1 MQGVCAVRR
10 LRYVRLTGRQKA
22 VIWLSIVLVLLL
34 VAAAFIVVR
43 IRPMVTRL
51 TESRTTNRVNR
62 IVADAVSDAVASGQ
76 VDCSNL
82 ITFEKDSS
90 GKVTAL
96 RSNMSEFNRLQS
108 LISDTVLDRLSEM
121 TSSDLSIPLGT
132 LTGSNLLA
140 GRGPHIR
147 VRTQSVGTAT
157 AKLRNALT
165 AAGINQ
171 TMSNF
176 CYIWVE
182 VYVTVLLPGFAT
194 SVQVNNELCVAE
206 TVIVGNVP
214 DTYTYFST
222 TEDKVEDYAD
232 EYIMN
237 KG

>member
-1 MQGVCAVRR
+1 MRR
-10 LRYVRLTGRQKA
+10 LRYIRLSGKQKA
-22 VIWLSIVLVLLL
+22 VAWIAIALVLLFMG
-34 VAAAFIVVR
+34 AALIVVR

-51 TESRTTNRVNR
+51 AESRATNRVNR
-62 IVADAVSDAVASGQ
+62 IVAEAVSDAVASGQ
-76 VDCSNL
+76 VDCSRL
-82 ITFEKDSS
+82 ITFEKDSG

-96 RSNMSEFNRLQS
+96 RSNMPEFNRLQT
-108 LISDTVLDRLSEM
+108 LISDAVLERLSEM
-121 TSSDLSIPLGT
+121 SPVDLSIPLGT

-140 GRGPHIR
+140 GRGPYIH

-171 TMSNF
+171 TTHQVLLD
-176 CYIWVE
+176 VE

-214 DTYTYFST
+214 ETYTYFST

>member
-1 MQGVCAVRR
+1 MRR
-10 LRYVRLTGRQKA
+10 LRYIRLSGKQKA
-22 VIWLSIVLVLLL
+22 VAWIAIALVLLFMG
-34 VAAAFIVVR
+34 AALIVVR

-51 TESRTTNRVNR
+51 AESRATNRVNR
-62 IVADAVSDAVASGQ
+62 IVAEAVSDAVASGQ
-76 VDCSNL
+76 VDCSRL
-82 ITFEKDSS
+82 ITFEKDSG

-96 RSNMSEFNRLQS
+96 RSNMPEFNRLQT
-108 LISDTVLDRLSEM
+108 LISDAVLERLSEM
-121 TSSDLSIPLGT
+121 SPVDLSIPLGT

-140 GRGPHIR
+140 GRGPYIH

-171 TMSNF
+171 TKHQVLLD
-176 CYIWVE
+176 VE
-182 VYVTVLLPGFAT
+182 VYVT

-214 DTYTYFST
+214 ETYTYFST

>member
-1 MQGVCAVRR
+1 MRR
-10 LRYVRLTGRQKA
+10 LRYIRLSGKQKA
-22 VIWLSIVLVLLL
+22 VIWLSVILILFF
-34 VAAAFIVVR
+34 VAAALIVVR
-43 IRPMVTRL
+43 MRPMVTRL

-62 IVADAVSDAVASGQ
+62 IVADAVSEAVQSGQ
-76 VDCSNL
+76 VDCSGL

-108 LISDTVLDRLSEM
+108 LISDKVLDRLSEM
-121 TSSDLSIPLGT
+121 TASDLSIPLGT

-140 GRGPHIR
+140 GRGPYIR
-147 VRTQSVGTAT
+147 VRTQSVGSAT

-171 TMSNF
+171 TKHQVLLD
-176 CYIWVE
+176 VE
-182 VYVTVLLPGFAT
+182 VYVTVLLPGFVT

-214 DTYTYFST
+214 ETYTYFST

>member
-1 MQGVCAVRR
+1 MRK
-10 LRYVRLTGRQKA
+10 LRYIRLTGKQR
-22 VIWLSIVLVLLL
+22 VVVWLSVILVLFF
-34 VAAAFIVVR
+34 VAAALIVVR
-43 IRPMVTRL
+43 MRPMVTRL

-62 IVADAVSDAVASGQ
+62 IVADAVSEAVQSGQ

-82 ITFEKDSS
+82 IMFEKDSA

-108 LISDTVLDRLSEM
+108 LISDKVLDRLSEM
-121 TSSDLSIPLGT
+121 TASDLSIPLGT

-140 GRGPHIR
+140 GRGPYIR
-147 VRTQSVGTAT
+147 VRTQSIGSAT

-171 TMSNF
+171 TKHQVLLD
-176 CYIWVE
+176 VE
-182 VYVTVLLPGFAT
+182 VYVTVLLPGFVT

-214 DTYTYFST
+214 ETYTYFST

>member
-1 MQGVCAVRR
+1 MRR
-10 LRYVRLTGRQKA
+10 LRYIRLSGKQKA
-22 VIWLSIVLVLLL
+22 VAWITIALVLLFMG
-34 VAAAFIVVR
+34 AALIVVR

-51 TESRTTNRVNR
+51 AESRATNRVNR
-62 IVADAVSDAVASGQ
+62 IVAEAVSDAVASGQ
-76 VDCSNL
+76 VDCSRL
-82 ITFEKDSS
+82 ITFEKDSG

-96 RSNMSEFNRLQS
+96 RSNMPEFNRLQT
-108 LISDTVLDRLSEM
+108 LISDAVLERLSEM
-121 TSSDLSIPLGT
+121 SPVDLSIPLGT

-140 GRGPHIR
+140 GRGPYIH

-171 TMSNF
+171 TKHQVLLD
-176 CYIWVE
+176 VE

-214 DTYTYFST
+214 ETYTYFST

>member
-1 MQGVCAVRR
+1 MRR
-10 LRYVRLTGRQKA
+10 LRYIRLSGKQKA
-22 VIWLSIVLVLLL
+22 VAWIAIALVLLFMG
-34 VAAAFIVVR
+34 AALIVVR

-51 TESRTTNRVNR
+51 AESRATNRVNR
-62 IVADAVSDAVASGQ
+62 IVAEAVSDAVASGQ
-76 VDCSNL
+76 VDCSRL
-82 ITFEKDSS
+82 ITFEKDSG

-96 RSNMSEFNRLQS
+96 RSNMPEFNRLQT
-108 LISDTVLDRLSEM
+108 LISDAVLERLSEM
-121 TSSDLSIPLGT
+121 SPVDLSIPLGT

-140 GRGPHIR
+140 GRGPYIH

-157 AKLRNALT
+157 AKLRNTLT

-171 TMSNF
+171 TKHQVLLD
-176 CYIWVE
+176 VE

-214 DTYTYFST
+214 ETYTYFST

>member
-1 MQGVCAVRR
+1 MRR
-10 LRYVRLTGRQKA
+10 LRYIRLSGKQKA
-22 VIWLSIVLVLLL
+22 VAWIAMILVLLFMG
-34 VAAAFIVVR
+34 AALIVVR
-43 IRPMVTRL
+43 IRPMVTSL
-51 TESRTTNRVNR
+51 AESRATNRVNR
-62 IVADAVSDAVASGQ
+62 IVAEAVSDAVASGQ
-76 VDCSNL
+76 VDCSRL
-82 ITFEKDSS
+82 ITFEKDSG

-96 RSNMSEFNRLQS
+96 RSNMPEFNRLQT
-108 LISDTVLDRLSEM
+108 LISDAVLERLSDM
-121 TSSDLSIPLGT
+121 SAVDLSIPLGT

-140 GRGPHIR
+140 GRGPYIH

-171 TMSNF
+171 TKHQVLLD
-176 CYIWVE
+176 VE

-214 DTYTYFST
+214 ETYTYFST

>member
-1 MQGVCAVRR
+1 MRR
-10 LRYVRLTGRQKA
+10 LRYIRLSGKQKA
-22 VIWLSIVLVLLL
+22 VAWIAIALVLLFMG
-34 VAAAFIVVR
+34 AALIVVR

-51 TESRTTNRVNR
+51 AESRATNWVNR
-62 IVADAVSDAVASGQ
+62 IVAEAVSDAVASGQ
-76 VDCSNL
+76 VDCSRL
-82 ITFEKDSS
+82 ITFEKDSG

-96 RSNMSEFNRLQS
+96 RSNMPEFNRLQT
-108 LISDTVLDRLSEM
+108 LISDAVLERLSEM
-121 TSSDLSIPLGT
+121 SPVDLSIPLGT

-140 GRGPHIR
+140 GRGPYIH

-171 TMSNF
+171 TKHQVLLD
-176 CYIWVE
+176 VE

-214 DTYTYFST
+214 ETYTYFST

>member
-1 MQGVCAVRR
+1 MGR
-10 LRYVRLTGRQKA
+10 LRYIRLTGRQKA
-22 VIWLSIVLVLLL
+22 VIWVSIILILLL
-34 VAAAFIVVR
+34 AVAAVLVVR
-43 IRPMVTRL
+43 IRPIVTRL

-76 VDCSNL
+76 VDCSAL

-90 GKVTAL
+90 GKVSAL
-96 RSNMSEFNRLQS
+96 RSNMPEFNRLQS
-108 LISDTVLDRLSEM
+108 LISDAVLDRLSEM
-121 TSSDLSIPLGT
+121 ASLDLAIPLGS

-140 GRGPHIR
+140 GRGPYIR
-147 VRTQSVGTAT
+147 VRTQSVGSAT

-171 TMSNF
+171 TKHQVLLD
-176 CYIWVE
+176 VE

-194 SVQVNNELCVAE
+194 SVKVNNELCVAE

-214 DTYTYFST
+214 QTYTYFST
-222 TEDKVEDYAD
+222 TEDKIEDYAD

-237 KG
+237 NG

>member
-1 MQGVCAVRR
+1 MGR
-10 LRYVRLTGRQKA
+10 LRYIRLTGRQKA
-22 VIWLSIVLVLLL
+22 VIWVSIILILLL
-34 VAAAFIVVR
+34 AVAAVLVVR
-43 IRPMVTRL
+43 IRPIVTRL

-76 VDCSNL
+76 VDCSSL
-82 ITFEKDSS
+82 ILFEKDSS
-90 GKVTAL
+90 GQVTAL
-96 RSNMSEFNRLQS
+96 RSNMTEINRLQS
-108 LISDTVLDRLSEM
+108 LISDTVLARLSQM
-121 TSSDLSIPLGT
+121 TSSDLAIPLGT

-140 GRGPHIR
+140 GRGPYIH
-147 VRTQSVGTAT
+147 VRTQSVGSAT

-171 TMSNF
+171 TKHQVLLD
-176 CYIWVE
+176 VE

-206 TVIVGNVP
+206 TVIVGTVP

-222 TEDKVEDYAD
+222 ADDEIGDYAS

-237 KG
+237 NG

>member
-1 MQGVCAVRR
+1 VRR
-10 LRYVRLTGRQKA
+10 LRYIRLSGKQKA
-22 VIWLSIVLVLLL
+22 VAWIAIALVLLFMG
-34 VAAAFIVVR
+34 AALIAVR

-51 TESRTTNRVNR
+51 AESRATNRVNR
-62 IVADAVSDAVASGQ
+62 IVAEAVSDAVASGQ
-76 VDCSNL
+76 VDCSRL
-82 ITFEKDSS
+82 ITFEKDSG

-96 RSNMSEFNRLQS
+96 RSNMPEFNRLQT
-108 LISDTVLDRLSEM
+108 LISDAVLERLSEM
-121 TSSDLSIPLGT
+121 SPVDLSIPLGT

-140 GRGPHIR
+140 GRGPYIH

-171 TMSNF
+171 TKHQVLLD
-176 CYIWVE
+176 VE

-214 DTYTYFST
+214 ETYTYFST

>member
-1 MQGVCAVRR
+1 MRR
-10 LRYVRLTGRQKA
+10 LRYIRLSGKQKA
-22 VIWLSIVLVLLL
+22 VAWIAIALVLLFMG
-34 VAAAFIVVR
+34 AALIVVR

-51 TESRTTNRVNR
+51 AESRATNRVNR
-62 IVADAVSDAVASGQ
+62 IVAEAVSDAVASGQ
-76 VDCSNL
+76 VDCSRL
-82 ITFEKDSS
+82 ITFEKDSG

-96 RSNMSEFNRLQS
+96 RSNMPEFSRLQT
-108 LISDTVLDRLSEM
+108 LISDAVLERLSEM
-121 TSSDLSIPLGT
+121 SPVDLSIPLGT

-140 GRGPHIR
+140 GRGPYIH

-171 TMSNF
+171 TKHQVLLD
-176 CYIWVE
+176 VE

-214 DTYTYFST
+214 ETYTYFST

>member
-1 MQGVCAVRR
+1 MRR
-10 LRYVRLTGRQKA
+10 FRYVRLTGKQKVA
-22 VIWLSIVLVLLL
+22 IWLCIILILFFVCAALV
-34 VAAAFIVVR
+34 VVR
-43 IRPMVTRL
+43 IQPMVARL

-108 LISDTVLDRLSEM
+108 LISDTVLDRLSDM
-121 TSSDLSIPLGT
+121 TSSDLSLPLGT

-140 GRGPHIR
+140 RRRPHLR
-147 VRTQSVGTAT
+147 VRTQSVGSAT
-157 AKLRNALT
+157 ARLRNALT

-171 TMSNF
+171 TKHQVLLD
-176 CYIWVE
+176 VE

-214 DTYTYFST
+214 ETYTYFST

>member
-1 MQGVCAVRR
+1 MRR

-132 LTGSNLLA
+132 LTG
-140 GRGPHIR
+140 RGPHIR

-171 TMSNF
+171 TKHQVLLD
-176 CYIWVE
+176 VE

>member
-1 MQGVCAVRR
+1 MRR
-10 LRYVRLTGRQKA
+10 LRYIRLSGKQKA
-22 VIWLSIVLVLLL
+22 VAWIAIALVLLFMGAAL
-34 VAAAFIVVR
+34 VVMR

-51 TESRTTNRVNR
+51 AESRATNRVNR
-62 IVADAVSDAVASGQ
+62 IVAEAVSDAVASGQ
-76 VDCSNL
+76 VDCSRL
-82 ITFEKDSS
+82 ITFEKDSG

-96 RSNMSEFNRLQS
+96 RSNMPEFNRLQT
-108 LISDTVLDRLSEM
+108 LISDAVLERLSEM
-121 TSSDLSIPLGT
+121 SPVDLSIPLGT

-140 GRGPHIR
+140 GRGPYIH

-171 TMSNF
+171 TKHQVLLD
-176 CYIWVE
+176 VE

-214 DTYTYFST
+214 ETYTYFST

>member
-22 VIWLSIVLVLLL
+22 VIWPSIVLVLFL

-82 ITFEKDSS
+82 IAFEKDSS

-96 RSNMSEFNRLQS
+96 RSNMSEFNRLQT

-171 TMSNF
+171 TKHQINL
-176 CYIWVE
+176 E
-182 VYVTVLLPGFAT
+182 
-194 SVQVNNELCVAE
+194 
-206 TVIVGNVP
+206 VIVDIDILVPWGTENAQVVTEILIADTIVVGQVP
-214 DTYTYFST
+214 DTYLN
-222 TEDKVEDYAD
+222 VQ
-232 EYIMN
+232 
-237 KG
+237 

>member
-1 MQGVCAVRR
+1 MRR
-10 LRYVRLTGRQKA
+10 LRYIRLSGKQKA
-22 VIWLSIVLVLLL
+22 VAWIAIALVLLFMG
-34 VAAAFIVVR
+34 AALIVVR

-51 TESRTTNRVNR
+51 AESRATNRVNR
-62 IVADAVSDAVASGQ
+62 IVAEAVSDAVASGQ
-76 VDCSNL
+76 VDCSQL
-82 ITFEKDSS
+82 ITFEKDSG

-96 RSNMSEFNRLQS
+96 RSNMPEFNRLQT
-108 LISDTVLDRLSEM
+108 LISDAVLERLSEM
-121 TSSDLSIPLGT
+121 SPVDLSIPLGT

-140 GRGPHIR
+140 GRGPYIH

-171 TMSNF
+171 TKHQVLLD
-176 CYIWVE
+176 VE

-214 DTYTYFST
+214 ETYTYFST

>member
-1 MQGVCAVRR
+1 MRR
-10 LRYVRLTGRQKA
+10 LRYIRLTGKQRA
-22 VIWLSIVLVLLL
+22 VIWLSVILILFF
-34 VAAAFIVVR
+34 VAAALIVVR
-43 IRPMVTRL
+43 MRPMVTRL

-62 IVADAVSDAVASGQ
+62 IVADAVSEAVQNGQ
-76 VDCSNL
+76 VDCSGL

-121 TSSDLSIPLGT
+121 TASDLSIPLGT

-140 GRGPHIR
+140 GRGPYIR
-147 VRTQSVGTAT
+147 VRTQSIGSAT

-171 TMSNF
+171 TKHQVLLD
-176 CYIWVE
+176 VE
-182 VYVTVLLPGFAT
+182 VYVTVLLPGFVT

-214 DTYTYFST
+214 ETYTYFST

>member
-1 MQGVCAVRR
+1 
-10 LRYVRLTGRQKA
+10 
-22 VIWLSIVLVLLL
+22 
-34 VAAAFIVVR
+34 
-43 IRPMVTRL
+43 
-51 TESRTTNRVNR
+51 
-62 IVADAVSDAVASGQ
+62 
-76 VDCSNL
+76 
-82 ITFEKDSS
+82 
-90 GKVTAL
+90 
-96 RSNMSEFNRLQS
+96 MSEFNRLQS

-147 VRTQSVGTAT
+147 VRTQSVGSAT
-157 AKLRNALT
+157 ARLRNALT

-171 TMSNF
+171 TKHQVLLD
-176 CYIWVE
+176 VE

-214 DTYTYFST
+214 ETYTYFST

>member
-1 MQGVCAVRR
+1 MRR
-10 LRYVRLTGRQKA
+10 LRYIRLTGKQKA
-22 VIWLSIVLVLLL
+22 VVWLSVILILFF
-34 VAAAFIVVR
+34 VAAALIVVR
-43 IRPMVTRL
+43 MRPMVTRL

-62 IVADAVSDAVASGQ
+62 IVADAVSEAVQSGK
-76 VDCSNL
+76 VDCSGL

-121 TSSDLSIPLGT
+121 TASDLSIPLGT

-140 GRGPHIR
+140 GRGPYIH
-147 VRTQSVGTAT
+147 VRTQSIGSAT

-171 TMSNF
+171 TKHQVLLD
-176 CYIWVE
+176 VE
-182 VYVTVLLPGFAT
+182 VYVTVLLPGFVT

-214 DTYTYFST
+214 ETYTYFST

>member
-1 MQGVCAVRR
+1 MRR
-10 LRYVRLTGRQKA
+10 LRYIRLSGKQKA
-22 VIWLSIVLVLLL
+22 VAWIAIALVLLFMG
-34 VAAAFIVVR
+34 AALIVVR

-51 TESRTTNRVNR
+51 AESRATNRVNR
-62 IVADAVSDAVASGQ
+62 IVAEAVSDAVASGQ
-76 VDCSNL
+76 VNCSRL
-82 ITFEKDSS
+82 ITFEKDSG

-96 RSNMSEFNRLQS
+96 RSNMPEFNRLQT
-108 LISDTVLDRLSEM
+108 LISDAVLERLSEM
-121 TSSDLSIPLGT
+121 SPVDLSIPLGT

-140 GRGPHIR
+140 GRGPYIH

-171 TMSNF
+171 TKHQVLLD
-176 CYIWVE
+176 VE

-214 DTYTYFST
+214 ETYTYFST

>member
-1 MQGVCAVRR
+1 MRR
-10 LRYVRLTGRQKA
+10 LRYIRLSGKQKA
-22 VIWLSIVLVLLL
+22 VAWIAIALVLLFMG
-34 VAAAFIVVR
+34 AALIVVR

-51 TESRTTNRVNR
+51 AESRATNRVNR
-62 IVADAVSDAVASGQ
+62 IVAEAVSDAVASDQ
-76 VDCSNL
+76 VDCSRL
-82 ITFEKDSS
+82 ITFEKDSG

-96 RSNMSEFNRLQS
+96 RSNMPEFNRLQT
-108 LISDTVLDRLSEM
+108 LISDAVLERLSEM
-121 TSSDLSIPLGT
+121 SPVDLSIPLGT

-140 GRGPHIR
+140 GRGPYIH

-171 TMSNF
+171 TKHQVLLD
-176 CYIWVE
+176 VE

-214 DTYTYFST
+214 ETYTYFST